1 MTKEQQKKIEI
12 GILIKQ
18 GTLENPAKSIYLGVG
33 SNLGDKKQ
41 NIELTKFKLI
51 ENNIK
56 ILQSSNYYESLSWPN
71 PQQPKFLNIVLSV
84 LSNLS
89 SLELINKC
97 KEIEVS
103 LGRKKSAKNSPRV
116 CDIDIIDYKNQ
127 QLRGDLILPHPR
139 MHQRNFVL
147 LPLYELN
154 KNWVHPKSKLHIK
167 KLIFSL
173 SNLDIRSIK
182 PI

>member
-1 MTKEQQKKIEI
+1 M
-12 GILIKQ
+12 IKQ
-18 GTLENPAKSIYLGVG
+18 GTLENPVKSIYLGVG

-97 KEIEVS
+97 KEIELS

-182 PI
+182 QI